1 MNFKD
6 LILNIVNDKNYKPM
20 TIDEMLKYL
29 DCDKYIKK
37 DVKKIIKKLAKENEI
52 KISSKNKIHPL
63 SNDDKSLIGEIS
75 LAQGGYGF
83 FISDNNEYK
92 DVFISQNNLNSA
104 NDKDRVKIEII
115 KEKEYGKNAEGKV
128 AEILQRNTSQIVGLY
143 KKNKGFGFVI
153 SDRDNLS
160 SDIYIDEKFSK
171 KAKNNDKVVCEIIKY
186 PKNGSPEGKILEV
199 LGNKN
204 DFNVDVLS
212 IIRSYG
218 LKDNFSKKTKKEA
231 VFIEKEVDVSKQKDR
246 KDLRD
251 LFTVTIDGRDSKD
264 FDDAISIEKD
274 EEDFILYV
282 HIADVSHYVK
292 ENSEIDKEAYQRGN
306 STYLYNIVLPMLPE
320 ELSNGIC
327 SLNPNE
333 NRLALSLKM
342 RINKLGKVVDYKI
355 YKSMI
360 KSNYRLVYDDVNDYL
375 DNKDKVYDDEI
386 LIEKLEL
393 FDKLYKILKNKREK
407 RGAIDF
413 NFTESQIDVNE
424 KGDVLNISIFERG
437 SANKM
442 IEEFMLVSNETIAS
456 LFAYMDFPSLY
467 RIHEKPKDEKVESFK
482 NILNTL
488 GYNIKGKELHP
499 KDFQEILKEVSGKD
513 DESLVNMLMLR
524 TMRKAKYANY
534 MDIHFGLATKYY
546 THFTAPIRRY
556 PDLIVHRLVK
566 DFLDNKFENISQS
579 SLEKQ
584 LAKNAEHLSITERN
598 SEECERDVEDL
609 YKCKYMK
616 KYIGEKFQGIIS
628 SITDFGIFIE
638 LENTV
643 EGCFMYKFS
652 DDHFEYIEQK
662 LSCINRDNNKRY
674 KIGQKVLIEVKNVD
688 LEKRNIDFDLL
699 EGLFENTSK

>member
-6 LILNIVNDKNYKPM
+6 LIINIVNDKNYKPM
-20 TIDEMLKYL
+20 TIDEMLRYL

-63 SNDDKSLIGEIS
+63 SNDDKSLMGEIS

-83 FISDNNEYK
+83 FISDNNEYM

-128 AEILQRNTSQIVGLY
+128 VEILQRNTSQIVGLY

-153 SDRDNLS
+153 SDKDNLS

-186 PKNGSPEGKILEV
+186 PKNGSPEGRIVEV

-231 VFIEKEVDVSKQKDR
+231 VFIEKEVDISKQKDR
-246 KDLRD
+246 KDLID

-355 YKSMI
+355 YKSII

-375 DNKDKVYDDEI
+375 DNKEKVYDDEI

-393 FDKLYKILKNKREK
+393 FDNLYKILKNKREK

-534 MDIHFGLATKYY
+534 RDIHFGLATKYY

-628 SITDFGIFIE
+628 TITDFGIFIE

-662 LSCINRDNNKRY
+662 LSCVNRDNNKRY

-699 EGLFENTSK
+699 EEEFENFS

>member
-1 MNFKD
+1 MNFKN
-6 LILNIVNDKNYKPM
+6 LIINIVNDKNYKPM
-20 TIDEMLKYL
+20 TIDEMLRYL

-63 SNDDKSLIGEIS
+63 SNDDKSLMGEIS

-83 FISDNNEYK
+83 FISDNNEYM

-128 AEILQRNTSQIVGLY
+128 VEILQRNTSQIVGLY

-153 SDRDNLS
+153 SDKDNLS

-186 PKNGSPEGKILEV
+186 PKNASPEGRIVEV

-231 VFIEKEVDVSKQKDR
+231 VFIDKEVDITKEKDR

-264 FDDAISIEKD
+264 FDDAISIEKN

-407 RGAIDF
+407 RGSIDF

-524 TMRKAKYANY
+524 TMRKAKYTNY
-534 MDIHFGLATKYY
+534 RDIHFGLATKYY

-609 YKCKYMK
+609 YKCKYVK

-652 DDHFEYIEQK
+652 YDHFEYIEQK
-662 LSCINRDNNKRY
+662 LSCVNRDNNKRY

-699 EGLFENTSK
+699 EEEFENFS

>member
-6 LILNIVNDKNYKPM
+6 LIINIVNDKNYKPM
-20 TIDEMLKYL
+20 TIDEMLRYL

-83 FISDNNEYK
+83 FISDNNEYM

-128 AEILQRNTSQIVGLY
+128 VEILQRNASQIVGLY
-143 KKNKGFGFVI
+143 KKSKGFGFVI
-153 SDRDNLS
+153 SDKDNLS

-186 PKNGSPEGKILEV
+186 PKNGSPEGRIVEV

-231 VFIEKEVDVSKQKDR
+231 VFIDKEVDITKEKDR

-342 RINKLGKVVDYKI
+342 RINKSGKVVDYKI
-355 YKSMI
+355 YKSII

-393 FDKLYKILKNKREK
+393 FDNLYKILKNKREK

-442 IEEFMLVSNETIAS
+442 IEEFMLISNETIAS

-534 MDIHFGLATKYY
+534 RDIHFGLATKYY

-662 LSCINRDNNKRY
+662 LSCVNRDNNKRY

-699 EGLFENTSK
+699 EEEFENFS

>member
-6 LILNIVNDKNYKPM
+6 LIINIVNDKNYKPM
-20 TIDEMLKYL
+20 TIDEMLRYL

-63 SNDDKSLIGEIS
+63 SNDDKSLMGEIS

-83 FISDNNEYK
+83 FISDNNEYM

-128 AEILQRNTSQIVGLY
+128 VEILQRNTSQIVGLY

-153 SDRDNLS
+153 SDKDNLS

-186 PKNGSPEGKILEV
+186 PKNGSPEGRIVEV

-231 VFIEKEVDVSKQKDR
+231 VFIEKEVDISKQKDR

-274 EEDFILYV
+274 KEDFILYV

-342 RINKLGKVVDYKI
+342 RINKSGKVVDYKI
-355 YKSMI
+355 YKSII

-393 FDKLYKILKNKREK
+393 FDNLYKILKNKREK

-534 MDIHFGLATKYY
+534 RDIHFGLATKYY

-662 LSCINRDNNKRY
+662 LSCVNRDNNKRY

-699 EGLFENTSK
+699 EEEFENFS

>member
-6 LILNIVNDKNYKPM
+6 LIINIVNDKNYKPM
-20 TIDEMLKYL
+20 TIDEMLRYL

-63 SNDDKSLIGEIS
+63 SNDDKSLMGEIS

-83 FISDNNEYK
+83 FISDNNEYM
-92 DVFISQNNLNSA
+92 DVFISKNNLNSA

-128 AEILQRNTSQIVGLY
+128 VEILQRNTSQIVGLY

-153 SDRDNLS
+153 SDKDNLS

-186 PKNGSPEGKILEV
+186 PKNGSPEGRIVEV

-231 VFIEKEVDVSKQKDR
+231 VFIEKEVDISKQKDR
-246 KDLRD
+246 KDLID

-355 YKSMI
+355 YKSII

-375 DNKDKVYDDEI
+375 DNKEKVYDDEI

-393 FDKLYKILKNKREK
+393 FDNLYKILKNKREK

-413 NFTESQIDVNE
+413 NFTESQIDVNK

-534 MDIHFGLATKYY
+534 RDIHFGLATKYY

-566 DFLDNKFENISQS
+566 DFVDNKFENISQS

-652 DDHFEYIEQK
+652 DDHFEYIEDK
-662 LSCINRDNNKRY
+662 LTCVNRDNNKIY

-688 LEKRNIDFDLL
+688 LEKRNIDFDLM
-699 EGLFENTSK
+699 EGRI

>member
-6 LILNIVNDKNYKPM
+6 LILNIVNDENYKPM
-20 TIDEMLKYL
+20 TIKEMLKYL

-37 DVKKIIKKLAKENEI
+37 DVKKIIKNMAKDNEI
-52 KISSKNKIHPL
+52 KISSKKKIHPL
-63 SNDDKSLIGEIS
+63 NIEDKSLIGEIS

-83 FISDNNEYK
+83 FISDNKDYK
-92 DVFISQNNLNSA
+92 DVFISQKNLNSA
-104 NDKDRVKIEII
+104 NNKDRVKIKII
-115 KEKEYGKNAEGKV
+115 KNKEYGKNAEGKV
-128 AEILQRNTSQIVGLY
+128 VEIIERSANKIVGLY
-143 KKNKGFGFVI
+143 QKNKGFGFVI
-153 SDRDNLS
+153 SDNDS
-160 SDIYIDEKFSK
+160 FSTDIYVDEKYSK
-171 KAKNNDKVVCEIIKY
+171 KAKTNDKVVVEIIKY
-186 PKNGSPEGKILEV
+186 PKNGSPEGKIIEV
-199 LGNKN
+199 LGNK
-204 DFNVDVLS
+204 DDSNVDLYS
-212 IIRSYG
+212 IIRSHG
-218 LKDNFSKKTKKEA
+218 LKDVFSKKTKKEA
-231 VFIEKEVDVSKQKDR
+231 VFIEKNVDLEKVKDR

-274 EEDFILYV
+274 DENYILYV

-292 ENSEIDKEAYQRGN
+292 EKNAIDKEAYERGN
-306 STYLYNIVLPMLPE
+306 STYLYNLVLPMLPE

-342 RINKLGKVVDYKI
+342 KINDLGKVVDYKI
-355 YKSMI
+355 YKSII

-375 DNKDKVYDDEI
+375 EGKEKSYEDEI
-386 LIEKLEL
+386 LLEKLNL
-393 FDKLYKILKNKREK
+393 FDELYKILKIKREK
-407 RGAIDF
+407 RGSIDF
-413 NFTESQIDVNE
+413 NFTESQIDVSDD
-424 KGDVLNISIFERG
+424 GDVLNISTLERG
-437 SANKM
+437 PANKM
-442 IEEFMLVSNETIAS
+442 IEEFMLISNETIAS
-456 LFAYMDFPSLY
+456 LFAFMDFPSLY

-488 GYNIKGKELHP
+488 GYNIRGKELHP

-524 TMRKAKYANY
+524 TMTKAKYVNY
-534 MDIHFGLATKYY
+534 RDIHFGLATKYY

-566 DFLDNKFENISQS
+566 DFVDNKLGTINQA
-579 SLEKQ
+579 SLEKK
-584 LAKNAEHLSITERN
+584 LSKNAVHLSITERN

-616 KYIGEKFQGIIS
+616 KFIGEKFEGIIS
-628 SITDFGIFIE
+628 SITDFGIFVE

-652 DDHFEYIEQK
+652 NNHFEYIENK
-662 LSCINRDNNKRY
+662 LTCVNTDNNKRY

-688 LEKRNIDFDLL
+688 LEKRNIDFDLM
-699 EGLFENTSK
+699 EGLFENTGK

>member
-6 LILNIVNDKNYKPM
+6 LIINIVNDKNYKPM
-20 TIDEMLKYL
+20 TIDEMLRYL

-63 SNDDKSLIGEIS
+63 SNDDKSLMGEIS

-83 FISDNNEYK
+83 FISDNNEYM
-92 DVFISQNNLNSA
+92 DVFISKNNLNSA

-128 AEILQRNTSQIVGLY
+128 VEILQRNTSQIVGLY

-153 SDRDNLS
+153 SDKDNLS

-186 PKNGSPEGKILEV
+186 PKNGSPEGRIVEV

-231 VFIEKEVDVSKQKDR
+231 VFIEKEVDISKQKDR
-246 KDLRD
+246 KDLID

-274 EEDFILYV
+274 EEYFILYV

-355 YKSMI
+355 YKSII

-375 DNKDKVYDDEI
+375 DNEDKVYDDEI

-393 FDKLYKILKNKREK
+393 FDNLYKILKNKREK

-534 MDIHFGLATKYY
+534 RDIHFGLATKYY

-652 DDHFEYIEQK
+652 YDHFEYIEQK
-662 LSCINRDNNKRY
+662 LSCVNRDNNKRY

-699 EGLFENTSK
+699 EEEFENFS

>member
-6 LILNIVNDKNYKPM
+6 LIINIVNDKNYKPM
-20 TIDEMLKYL
+20 TIDEMLRYL

-63 SNDDKSLIGEIS
+63 SNDDKSLMGEIS

-83 FISDNNEYK
+83 FISDNNEYM

-128 AEILQRNTSQIVGLY
+128 VEILHRNTSQIVGLY

-186 PKNGSPEGKILEV
+186 PKNGSPEGRIVEV

-231 VFIEKEVDVSKQKDR
+231 VFIEKEVDISKQKDR
-246 KDLRD
+246 KDLID

-407 RGAIDF
+407 RGSIDF

-524 TMRKAKYANY
+524 TMRKAKYTNY
-534 MDIHFGLATKYY
+534 RDIHFGLATKYY

-609 YKCKYMK
+609 YKCKYVK

-652 DDHFEYIEQK
+652 YDHFEYIEQK
-662 LSCINRDNNKRY
+662 LSCVNRDNNKRY

-699 EGLFENTSK
+699 EEEFENFS

>member
-6 LILNIVNDKNYKPM
+6 LIINIVNDKNYKPM
-20 TIDEMLKYL
+20 TIDEMLRYL

-63 SNDDKSLIGEIS
+63 SNDDKSLMGEIS

-128 AEILQRNTSQIVGLY
+128 VEILQRNTSQIVGLY

-153 SDRDNLS
+153 SDKDNLS

-186 PKNGSPEGKILEV
+186 PKNGSPEGRIVEV

-231 VFIEKEVDVSKQKDR
+231 VFIEKEVDISKQKDR

-274 EEDFILYV
+274 KEDFILYV

-355 YKSMI
+355 YKSII

-375 DNKDKVYDDEI
+375 DNKEKVYDDEI

-393 FDKLYKILKNKREK
+393 FDTLYKILKNKREK
-407 RGAIDF
+407 RGSIDF

-534 MDIHFGLATKYY
+534 RDIHFGLATKYY

-662 LSCINRDNNKRY
+662 LSCVNRDNNKRY

-699 EGLFENTSK
+699 EEEFENFS

>member
-6 LILNIVNDKNYKPM
+6 LIINIVNDKNYKPM
-20 TIDEMLKYL
+20 TIDEMLRYL

-63 SNDDKSLIGEIS
+63 SNDDKSLMGEIS
-75 LAQGGYGF
+75 LAQVGYGF
-83 FISDNNEYK
+83 FISDNNEYM

-128 AEILQRNTSQIVGLY
+128 VEILQRNTSQIVGLY

-153 SDRDNLS
+153 SDKDNLS

-186 PKNGSPEGKILEV
+186 PKNGSPEGRIVEV

-231 VFIEKEVDVSKQKDR
+231 VFIEKEVDISKQKDR
-246 KDLRD
+246 KDLID

-355 YKSMI
+355 YKSII

-375 DNKDKVYDDEI
+375 DNEDKVYDDEI

-393 FDKLYKILKNKREK
+393 FDNLYKILKNKREK

-534 MDIHFGLATKYY
+534 RDIHFGLATKYY

-566 DFLDNKFENISQS
+566 DFVDNKFENISQS

-662 LSCINRDNNKRY
+662 LSCVNRDNNKRY

-699 EGLFENTSK
+699 EEEFENFS

>member
-6 LILNIVNDKNYKPM
+6 LIINIVNDKNYKPM
-20 TIDEMLKYL
+20 TIDEMLRYL

-63 SNDDKSLIGEIS
+63 SNDDKSLMGEIS

-83 FISDNNEYK
+83 FISDNKEYK

-128 AEILQRNTSQIVGLY
+128 VEILQRNTSQIVGLY

-153 SDRDNLS
+153 SDKDNLS

-186 PKNGSPEGKILEV
+186 PKNGSPEGRIVEV

-231 VFIEKEVDVSKQKDR
+231 VFIEKEVDISKQKDR

-274 EEDFILYV
+274 KEDFILYV

-342 RINKLGKVVDYKI
+342 RINKSGKVVDYKI

-534 MDIHFGLATKYY
+534 RDIHFGLATKYY

-662 LSCINRDNNKRY
+662 LSCVNRDNNKRY
-674 KIGQKVLIEVKNVD
+674 KIGQKVFIEVKNVD

-699 EGLFENTSK
+699 EEEFENFS

>member
-6 LILNIVNDKNYKPM
+6 LIINIVNDKNYKPM
-20 TIDEMLKYL
+20 TIDEMLRYL

-63 SNDDKSLIGEIS
+63 NNDDKSLMGEIS

-83 FISDNNEYK
+83 FISDNKEYK

-128 AEILQRNTSQIVGLY
+128 VEILQRNTSQIVGLY
-143 KKNKGFGFVI
+143 KKNRGFGFVI
-153 SDRDNLS
+153 SDKDNLS

-186 PKNGSPEGKILEV
+186 PKNGSPEGKIVEV

-231 VFIEKEVDVSKQKDR
+231 VFIEKEVDISKQKDR

-274 EEDFILYV
+274 KEDFILYV

-342 RINKLGKVVDYKI
+342 RINKSGKVVDYKI

-534 MDIHFGLATKYY
+534 RDIHFGLATKYY

-556 PDLIVHRLVK
+556 PDLIFHRLVK

-699 EGLFENTSK
+699 EEEFENFS

>member
-6 LILNIVNDKNYKPM
+6 LIINIVNDKNYKPM
-20 TIDEMLKYL
+20 TIDEMLRYL

-63 SNDDKSLIGEIS
+63 SNDDKSLMGEIS

-83 FISDNNEYK
+83 FISDNNEYM

-128 AEILQRNTSQIVGLY
+128 VEILQRNTSQIVGLY

-153 SDRDNLS
+153 SDKDNLS

-186 PKNGSPEGKILEV
+186 PKNGSPEGRIVEV

-231 VFIEKEVDVSKQKDR
+231 VFIDKEVDITKEKDR

-342 RINKLGKVVDYKI
+342 IINKLGKVVDYKI
-355 YKSMI
+355 YKSII

-375 DNKDKVYDDEI
+375 DNEDKVYDDEI

-393 FDKLYKILKNKREK
+393 FDNLYKILKNKREK

-534 MDIHFGLATKYY
+534 RDIHFGLATKYY

-566 DFLDNKFENISQS
+566 DFIDNKLENISQS

-584 LAKNAEHLSITERN
+584 LEKNAEHLSITERN

-662 LSCINRDNNKRY
+662 LSCVNRDNNKRY

-699 EGLFENTSK
+699 EEEFENFS

>member
-6 LILNIVNDKNYKPM
+6 LIINIVNDKNYKPM
-20 TIDEMLKYL
+20 TIDEMLRYL

-63 SNDDKSLIGEIS
+63 SNDDKSLMGEIS

-83 FISDNNEYK
+83 FISDNNEYM

-128 AEILQRNTSQIVGLY
+128 VEILQRNTNQIVGLY

-186 PKNGSPEGKILEV
+186 PKNASPEGRIVEV

-231 VFIEKEVDVSKQKDR
+231 VFIDKEVDITKEKDR

-264 FDDAISIEKD
+264 FDDAISIEKN

-407 RGAIDF
+407 RGSIDF

-524 TMRKAKYANY
+524 TMRKAKYTNY
-534 MDIHFGLATKYY
+534 RDIHFGLATKYY

-609 YKCKYMK
+609 YKCKYVK

-652 DDHFEYIEQK
+652 YDHFEYIEQK
-662 LSCINRDNNKRY
+662 LSCVNRDNNKRY

-699 EGLFENTSK
+699 EEEFENFS

>member
-6 LILNIVNDKNYKPM
+6 LIINIVNDKNYKPM
-20 TIDEMLKYL
+20 TIDEMLRYL

-63 SNDDKSLIGEIS
+63 SNDDKSLMGEIS

-83 FISDNNEYK
+83 FISDNNEYM
-92 DVFISQNNLNSA
+92 DVFISKNNLNSA

-128 AEILQRNTSQIVGLY
+128 VEILQRNTSQIVGLY

-153 SDRDNLS
+153 SDKDNLS

-186 PKNGSPEGKILEV
+186 PKNGSPEGRIVEV

-231 VFIEKEVDVSKQKDR
+231 VFIDKEVDISKQKDR

-274 EEDFILYV
+274 KEDFILYV

-342 RINKLGKVVDYKI
+342 RINKSGKVVDYKI
-355 YKSMI
+355 YKSII

-393 FDKLYKILKNKREK
+393 FDNLYKILKNKREK

-534 MDIHFGLATKYY
+534 RDIHFGLATKYY

-662 LSCINRDNNKRY
+662 LSCVNRDNNKRY

-699 EGLFENTSK
+699 EEEFENFS

>member
-6 LILNIVNDKNYKPM
+6 LIINIVNDKNYKPM
-20 TIDEMLKYL
+20 TIDEMLRYL

-63 SNDDKSLIGEIS
+63 SNDDKSLMGEIS

-83 FISDNNEYK
+83 FISDNKEYK

-128 AEILQRNTSQIVGLY
+128 VEILQRNTSQIVGLY

-153 SDRDNLS
+153 SDKDNLS

-186 PKNGSPEGKILEV
+186 PKNGSPEGRIVEV

-231 VFIEKEVDVSKQKDR
+231 VFIEKEVDISKQKDR

-274 EEDFILYV
+274 KEDFILYV

-342 RINKLGKVVDYKI
+342 RINKSGKVVDYKI

-534 MDIHFGLATKYY
+534 RDIHFGLATKYY

-688 LEKRNIDFDLL
+688 LEKRNIDFDLM

>member
-6 LILNIVNDKNYKPM
+6 LIINIVNDKNYKPM
-20 TIDEMLKYL
+20 TIDEMLRYL

-63 SNDDKSLIGEIS
+63 SNDDKSLMGEIS

-83 FISDNNEYK
+83 FISDNNEYM

-128 AEILQRNTSQIVGLY
+128 VEILQRNTSQIVGLY

-186 PKNGSPEGKILEV
+186 PKNGSPEGKIVEV

-231 VFIEKEVDVSKQKDR
+231 VFIEKEVDISKQKDR

-355 YKSMI
+355 YKSII

-393 FDKLYKILKNKREK
+393 FDNLYKILKNKREK
-407 RGAIDF
+407 RGSIDF

-534 MDIHFGLATKYY
+534 RDIHFGLATKYY

-566 DFLDNKFENISQS
+566 DFIDNKLENTSQS

-628 SITDFGIFIE
+628 TITDFGIFIE

-662 LSCINRDNNKRY
+662 LSCVNRDNNKRY

-699 EGLFENTSK
+699 EEEFENFS

>member
-1 MNFKD
+1 M
-6 LILNIVNDKNYKPM
+6 
-20 TIDEMLKYL
+20 
-29 DCDKYIKK
+29 
-37 DVKKIIKKLAKENEI
+37 
-52 KISSKNKIHPL
+52 
-63 SNDDKSLIGEIS
+63 
-75 LAQGGYGF
+75 
-83 FISDNNEYK
+83 

-128 AEILQRNTSQIVGLY
+128 VEILQRNTSQIVGLY

-153 SDRDNLS
+153 SDKDNLS

-186 PKNGSPEGKILEV
+186 PKIGSPEGRIVEV

-231 VFIEKEVDVSKQKDR
+231 VFIEKEVDISKQKDR
-246 KDLRD
+246 KDLID

-355 YKSMI
+355 YKSII

-393 FDKLYKILKNKREK
+393 FDNLYKILKNKREK

-524 TMRKAKYANY
+524 TMRKAKYTNY
-534 MDIHFGLATKYY
+534 RDIHFGLATKYY

-566 DFLDNKFENISQS
+566 DFVDNKFENISQS

-584 LAKNAEHLSITERN
+584 LAKDAEHLSITERN

-628 SITDFGIFIE
+628 TITDFGIFIE

-662 LSCINRDNNKRY
+662 LSCVNRDNNKRY

-699 EGLFENTSK
+699 EEEFENFS

>member
-6 LILNIVNDKNYKPM
+6 LIINIVNDKNYKPM
-20 TIDEMLKYL
+20 TTDEMLRYL

-63 SNDDKSLIGEIS
+63 SNDDKSLMGEIS

-83 FISDNNEYK
+83 FISDNNEYM

-128 AEILQRNTSQIVGLY
+128 VEILQRNTSQIVGLY

-153 SDRDNLS
+153 SDKDNLS

-186 PKNGSPEGKILEV
+186 PKNGSPEGRIVEV

-231 VFIEKEVDVSKQKDR
+231 VFIEKEVDITKQKDR
-246 KDLRD
+246 KDLID

-274 EEDFILYV
+274 KEDFILYV

-342 RINKLGKVVDYKI
+342 RINKSGKVVDYKI
-355 YKSMI
+355 YKSII

-393 FDKLYKILKNKREK
+393 FDNLYKILKNKREK

-524 TMRKAKYANY
+524 TMRKAKYTNY
-534 MDIHFGLATKYY
+534 RDIHFGLATKYY

-616 KYIGEKFQGIIS
+616 KYIGEKFKGIIS
-628 SITDFGIFIE
+628 TITDFGIFIE

-662 LSCINRDNNKRY
+662 LSCVNRDNNKRY

-688 LEKRNIDFDLL
+688 LEKRNIDFELL
-699 EGLFENTSK
+699 EEEFENFS

>member
-6 LILNIVNDKNYKPM
+6 LIINIVNDKNYKPM
-20 TIDEMLKYL
+20 TIDEMLRYL

-52 KISSKNKIHPL
+52 KISSKNKIHQL
-63 SNDDKSLIGEIS
+63 SNDDKSLMGEIS

-83 FISDNNEYK
+83 FISDNNEYM

-104 NDKDRVKIEII
+104 NDKDKVKIEII

-128 AEILQRNTSQIVGLY
+128 VEILQRNTSQIVGLY

-186 PKNGSPEGKILEV
+186 PKNGSPEGRIVEV

-231 VFIEKEVDVSKQKDR
+231 VFIEKEVDISKQKDR

-274 EEDFILYV
+274 KEDFILYV

-355 YKSMI
+355 YKSII

-393 FDKLYKILKNKREK
+393 FDNLYKILKNKREK

-413 NFTESQIDVNE
+413 NFTESQIDVNK

-442 IEEFMLVSNETIAS
+442 IEEFMLISNETIAS

-534 MDIHFGLATKYY
+534 RDIHFGLATKYY

-566 DFLDNKFENISQS
+566 DFVDNKFENISQS

-628 SITDFGIFIE
+628 TITDFGIFIE

-662 LSCINRDNNKRY
+662 LSCVNRDNNKRY

-699 EGLFENTSK
+699 EEEFENFS

>member
-1 MNFKD
+1 MNFKN
-6 LILNIVNDKNYKPM
+6 LIINIVNDKNYKPM
-20 TIDEMLKYL
+20 TIDEMLRYL

-63 SNDDKSLIGEIS
+63 SNDDKSLMGEIS

-83 FISDNNEYK
+83 FISDNNEYM

-128 AEILQRNTSQIVGLY
+128 VEILQRNTSQIVGLY

-153 SDRDNLS
+153 SDKDNLS

-186 PKNGSPEGKILEV
+186 PKNASPEGRIVEV

-231 VFIEKEVDVSKQKDR
+231 VFIDKEVDITKEKDR

-355 YKSMI
+355 YKSII

-375 DNKDKVYDDEI
+375 DNKEKVYDDEI

-393 FDKLYKILKNKREK
+393 FDTLYKILKNKREK
-407 RGAIDF
+407 RGSIDF

-534 MDIHFGLATKYY
+534 RDIHFGLATKYY

-566 DFLDNKFENISQS
+566 DFIDNKLENISQS

-584 LAKNAEHLSITERN
+584 LEKNAEHLSITERN

-662 LSCINRDNNKRY
+662 LSCVNRDNNKRY

-688 LEKRNIDFDLL
+688 LEKRNIDFDLM

>member
-6 LILNIVNDKNYKPM
+6 LIINIVNDKNYKPM
-20 TIDEMLKYL
+20 TIDEMLRYL

-63 SNDDKSLIGEIS
+63 SNDDKSLMGEIS

-83 FISDNNEYK
+83 FISDNNEYM

-128 AEILQRNTSQIVGLY
+128 VEILQRNTSQIVGLY

-153 SDRDNLS
+153 SDKDNLS

-186 PKNGSPEGKILEV
+186 PKNGSPEGRIVEV

-231 VFIEKEVDVSKQKDR
+231 VFIEKEVDISKQNDR
-246 KDLRD
+246 KDLID

-355 YKSMI
+355 YKSII

-375 DNKDKVYDDEI
+375 DNEDKVYDDEI

-393 FDKLYKILKNKREK
+393 FDNLYKILKNKREK

-534 MDIHFGLATKYY
+534 RDIHFGLATKYY

-566 DFLDNKFENISQS
+566 DFVDNKFENISQS

-628 SITDFGIFIE
+628 TITDFGIFIE

-662 LSCINRDNNKRY
+662 LSCVNRDNNKRY

-688 LEKRNIDFDLL
+688 LEKRNIDFELL
-699 EGLFENTSK
+699 EEEFENFS

>member
-6 LILNIVNDKNYKPM
+6 LIINIVNDKNYKPM
-20 TIDEMLKYL
+20 TIDEMLRYL

-63 SNDDKSLIGEIS
+63 SNDDKSLMGEIS

-83 FISDNNEYK
+83 FISDNNEYM

-128 AEILQRNTSQIVGLY
+128 VEILQRNTSQIVGLY

-153 SDRDNLS
+153 SDKDNLS

-186 PKNGSPEGKILEV
+186 PKNGSPEGRIVEV

-231 VFIEKEVDVSKQKDR
+231 VFIEKEVDISKQKDR
-246 KDLRD
+246 KDLID

-355 YKSMI
+355 YKSII

-375 DNKDKVYDDEI
+375 DNEDKVYDDEI

-393 FDKLYKILKNKREK
+393 FDNLYKILKNKREK

-534 MDIHFGLATKYY
+534 RDIHFGLATKYY

-566 DFLDNKFENISQS
+566 DFVDNKFENIRQS

-628 SITDFGIFIE
+628 TITDFGIFIE

-662 LSCINRDNNKRY
+662 LSCVNRDNNKRY

-699 EGLFENTSK
+699 EEEFENFS

>member
-6 LILNIVNDKNYKPM
+6 LIINIVNDKNYKPM
-20 TIDEMLKYL
+20 TIDEMLRYL

-63 SNDDKSLIGEIS
+63 SNDDKSLMGEIS

-83 FISDNNEYK
+83 FISDNKEYK

-128 AEILQRNTSQIVGLY
+128 VEILQRNTSQIVGLY

-153 SDRDNLS
+153 SDKDNLS

-186 PKNGSPEGKILEV
+186 PKNGSPEGRIVEV

-231 VFIEKEVDVSKQKDR
+231 VFIDKEVDITKQKDR

-274 EEDFILYV
+274 KEDFILYV

-355 YKSMI
+355 YKSII

-375 DNKDKVYDDEI
+375 DNKEKVYDDEI

-393 FDKLYKILKNKREK
+393 FDNLYKILKNKREK

-534 MDIHFGLATKYY
+534 RDIHFGLATKYY

-662 LSCINRDNNKRY
+662 LSCVNRDNNKRY

-699 EGLFENTSK
+699 EEEFENFS

>member
-6 LILNIVNDKNYKPM
+6 LIINIVNDKNYKPM
-20 TIDEMLKYL
+20 TIDEILRYL

-63 SNDDKSLIGEIS
+63 SNDDKSLMGEIS

-83 FISDNNEYK
+83 FISDNNEYM

-128 AEILQRNTSQIVGLY
+128 VEILQRNTNQIVGLY

-186 PKNGSPEGKILEV
+186 PKNGSPEGKIVEV

-231 VFIEKEVDVSKQKDR
+231 IFIEKEVDISKQKDR

-282 HIADVSHYVK
+282 HIADVSHYVR

-355 YKSMI
+355 YKSII

-375 DNKDKVYDDEI
+375 DNEDKVYDDEI

-393 FDKLYKILKNKREK
+393 FDNLYKILKNKREK
-407 RGAIDF
+407 RGSIDF

-424 KGDVLNISIFERG
+424 KGDVLNISILERG

-524 TMRKAKYANY
+524 TMRKAKYTNY
-534 MDIHFGLATKYY
+534 RDIHFGLATKYY

-566 DFLDNKFENISQS
+566 DFIDNKLENISQS

-584 LAKNAEHLSITERN
+584 LEKNAEHLSITERN

-643 EGCFMYKFS
+643 EGCFIYKFS

-662 LSCINRDNNKRY
+662 LSCVNRDNNKRY

-699 EGLFENTSK
+699 EEEFENFS

>member
-6 LILNIVNDKNYKPM
+6 LIINIVNDKNYKPM
-20 TIDEMLKYL
+20 TIDEMLRYL

-52 KISSKNKIHPL
+52 KINSKNKIHPL
-63 SNDDKSLIGEIS
+63 SNEDKSLIGEIS

-83 FISDNNEYK
+83 FISDNKEYK

-128 AEILQRNTSQIVGLY
+128 VEILQRNTSQIVGLY

-186 PKNGSPEGKILEV
+186 PKNGSPEGRIVEV

-231 VFIEKEVDVSKQKDR
+231 IFIEKEVDIKKQKER
-246 KDLRD
+246 KDLID

-355 YKSMI
+355 YKSII

-393 FDKLYKILKNKREK
+393 FDNLYKILKNKREK

-534 MDIHFGLATKYY
+534 RDIHFGLATKYY

-556 PDLIVHRLVK
+556 PDLIVHRIVK

-628 SITDFGIFIE
+628 TITDFGIFIE

-662 LSCINRDNNKRY
+662 LSCVNRDNNKRY

-699 EGLFENTSK
+699 EEEFENFS

>member
-6 LILNIVNDKNYKPM
+6 LIINIVNDKNYKPM
-20 TIDEMLKYL
+20 TIDEMLRYL

-63 SNDDKSLIGEIS
+63 SNDDKSLMGEIS

-83 FISDNNEYK
+83 FISDNKEYK

-128 AEILQRNTSQIVGLY
+128 VEILQRNTSQIVGLY

-153 SDRDNLS
+153 SDKDNLS

-186 PKNGSPEGKILEV
+186 PKNGSPEGRIVEV

-231 VFIEKEVDVSKQKDR
+231 VFIEKEVDISKQKDR

-274 EEDFILYV
+274 KEDFILYV

-342 RINKLGKVVDYKI
+342 RINKSGKVVDYKI

-534 MDIHFGLATKYY
+534 RDIHFGLATKYY

-566 DFLDNKFENISQS
+566 DFVDNKFENISQS

-628 SITDFGIFIE
+628 TITDFGIFIE

-662 LSCINRDNNKRY
+662 LSCVNRDNNKIY

-699 EGLFENTSK
+699 EEEFENFS

>member
-6 LILNIVNDKNYKPM
+6 LIINIVNDKNYKPM
-20 TIDEMLKYL
+20 TIDEMLRYL

-83 FISDNNEYK
+83 FISDNNEYM

-128 AEILQRNTSQIVGLY
+128 VEILQRNTSQIVGLY

-153 SDRDNLS
+153 SDKDNLS

-186 PKNGSPEGKILEV
+186 PKNASPEGRIVEV

-204 DFNVDVLS
+204 DFKVDVLS

-231 VFIEKEVDVSKQKDR
+231 VFIEKEVDISKQKDR
-246 KDLRD
+246 KDLID

-355 YKSMI
+355 YKSII

-393 FDKLYKILKNKREK
+393 FDNLYKILKNKREK
-407 RGAIDF
+407 RGSIDF

-534 MDIHFGLATKYY
+534 RDIHFGLATKYY

-566 DFLDNKFENISQS
+566 DFIDNKLENISQS

-628 SITDFGIFIE
+628 TITDFGIFIE

-662 LSCINRDNNKRY
+662 LSCVNRDNNKRY

-699 EGLFENTSK
+699 EEEFENFS

>member
-6 LILNIVNDKNYKPM
+6 LIINIVNDKNYKPM
-20 TIDEMLKYL
+20 TIDEMLRYL

-52 KISSKNKIHPL
+52 KINSKNKIHPL
-63 SNDDKSLIGEIS
+63 SNEDKSLIGEIS

-83 FISDNNEYK
+83 FISDNKEYK

-128 AEILQRNTSQIVGLY
+128 VEILQRNTSQIVGLY

-153 SDRDNLS
+153 SDKDNLS

-186 PKNGSPEGKILEV
+186 PKNASPEGRIVEV

-204 DFNVDVLS
+204 DSNVDVLS

-231 VFIEKEVDVSKQKDR
+231 VFIEKEVDITKEKDR

-355 YKSMI
+355 YKSI
-360 KSNYRLVYDDVNDYL
+360 IRSNYRLVYDDVNDYL
-375 DNKDKVYDDEI
+375 DNKEKVYDDEI

-393 FDKLYKILKNKREK
+393 FDNLYKILKNKREK

-442 IEEFMLVSNETIAS
+442 IEEFMLISNETIAS

-534 MDIHFGLATKYY
+534 RDIHFGLATEYY

-566 DFLDNKFENISQS
+566 DFVDNKFENISQS

-628 SITDFGIFIE
+628 TITDFGIFIE

-662 LSCINRDNNKRY
+662 LSCVNRDNNKRY
-674 KIGQKVLIEVKNVD
+674 KVGQKVLIEVKNVD

-699 EGLFENTSK
+699 EEEFENFS

>member
-6 LILNIVNDKNYKPM
+6 LIINIVNDKNYKPM
-20 TIDEMLKYL
+20 TIDEMLRYL

-63 SNDDKSLIGEIS
+63 SNDDKSLMGEIS

-83 FISDNNEYK
+83 FISDNNEYM

-128 AEILQRNTSQIVGLY
+128 VEILQRNTSQIVGLY

-153 SDRDNLS
+153 SDKDNLS

-186 PKNGSPEGKILEV
+186 PKNGSPEGRIVEV

-231 VFIEKEVDVSKQKDR
+231 VFIEKEVDISKQKDR
-246 KDLRD
+246 KDLID

-355 YKSMI
+355 YKSII

-393 FDKLYKILKNKREK
+393 FDNLYKILKNKREK

-534 MDIHFGLATKYY
+534 RDIHFGLATKYY

-566 DFLDNKFENISQS
+566 DFVDNKFENISQS

-643 EGCFMYKFS
+643 EVCFMYKFS
-652 DDHFEYIEQK
+652 DDHFEYIEEK
-662 LSCINRDNNKRY
+662 LSCVNRDNNKRY

-699 EGLFENTSK
+699 EEEFENFS

>member
-6 LILNIVNDKNYKPM
+6 LIINIVNDKNYKPM
-20 TIDEMLKYL
+20 TIDEMLRYL

-63 SNDDKSLIGEIS
+63 SNDDKSLMGEIS

-83 FISDNNEYK
+83 FISDNNEYM

-128 AEILQRNTSQIVGLY
+128 VEILQRNTSQIVGLY

-153 SDRDNLS
+153 SDKDNLS

-186 PKNGSPEGKILEV
+186 PKNGSPEGRVVEV

-231 VFIEKEVDVSKQKDR
+231 VFIEKEVDITKEKDR

-355 YKSMI
+355 YKSII

-375 DNKDKVYDDEI
+375 DNKEKVYDDEI

-393 FDKLYKILKNKREK
+393 FDNLYKILKNKREK

-534 MDIHFGLATKYY
+534 RDIHFGLATKYY

-566 DFLDNKFENISQS
+566 DFVDNKFENISQS

-616 KYIGEKFQGIIS
+616 EYIGEKFQGIIS
-628 SITDFGIFIE
+628 TITDFGIFIE

-652 DDHFEYIEQK
+652 DDHFDYIEEK
-662 LSCINRDNNKRY
+662 LSCVNRDNNKRY
-674 KIGQKVLIEVKNVD
+674 KIGQKVLIEVINVD

-699 EGLFENTSK
+699 EEEFENFS

>member
-6 LILNIVNDKNYKPM
+6 LIINIVNDKNYKPM

-63 SNDDKSLIGEIS
+63 SNDDKSLMGEIS

-83 FISDNNEYK
+83 FISDNNEYM
-92 DVFISQNNLNSA
+92 DVFISKNNLNSA

-128 AEILQRNTSQIVGLY
+128 VEILQRNTSQIVGLY

-153 SDRDNLS
+153 SDKDNLS

-186 PKNGSPEGKILEV
+186 PKNGSPEGRIVEV

-231 VFIEKEVDVSKQKDR
+231 VFIDKEVDISKQKDR

-274 EEDFILYV
+274 KEDFILYV

-355 YKSMI
+355 YKSII

-375 DNKDKVYDDEI
+375 DNKEKVYDDEI

-393 FDKLYKILKNKREK
+393 FDNLYKILKNKREK

-534 MDIHFGLATKYY
+534 RDIHFGLATKYY

-628 SITDFGIFIE
+628 TITDFGIFIE

-652 DDHFEYIEQK
+652 DDHFEYIEDK
-662 LSCINRDNNKRY
+662 LSCVNRDNNKRY

-699 EGLFENTSK
+699 EEEFENFS

>member
-6 LILNIVNDKNYKPM
+6 LIINIVNDKNYKPM
-20 TIDEMLKYL
+20 TIDEMLRYL

-63 SNDDKSLIGEIS
+63 SNDDKSLMGEIS

-92 DVFISQNNLNSA
+92 DVFISQNNLNLA

-128 AEILQRNTSQIVGLY
+128 VEILQRNTSQIVGLY

-186 PKNGSPEGKILEV
+186 PKNSSPEGRIVEV

-231 VFIEKEVDVSKQKDR
+231 VFIEKEVDISKEKDR
-246 KDLRD
+246 KDLID

-355 YKSMI
+355 YKSII

-375 DNKDKVYDDEI
+375 DNKEKVYDDEI

-393 FDKLYKILKNKREK
+393 FDTLYKILKNKREK
-407 RGAIDF
+407 RGSIDF

-534 MDIHFGLATKYY
+534 RDIHFGLATKYY

-566 DFLDNKFENISQS
+566 DFIDNKLENISQS

-584 LAKNAEHLSITERN
+584 LEKNAEHLSITERN

-662 LSCINRDNNKRY
+662 LSCVNRDNNKRY

-688 LEKRNIDFDLL
+688 LEKRNIDFDLM

>member
-6 LILNIVNDKNYKPM
+6 LIINIVNDKNYKPM
-20 TIDEMLKYL
+20 TIDEMLRYL

-63 SNDDKSLIGEIS
+63 SNDDKSLMGEIS

-83 FISDNNEYK
+83 FISDNNEYM

-128 AEILQRNTSQIVGLY
+128 VEILQRNTSQIVGLY

-186 PKNGSPEGKILEV
+186 PKNGSPEGRIVEI

-231 VFIEKEVDVSKQKDR
+231 VFIDKEVDITKEKDR

-355 YKSMI
+355 YKSII

-375 DNKDKVYDDEI
+375 DNEDKVYDDEI

-393 FDKLYKILKNKREK
+393 FDNLYKILKNKREK

-424 KGDVLNISIFERG
+424 KGDVLNVSIFERG

-534 MDIHFGLATKYY
+534 RDIHFGLATKYY

-566 DFLDNKFENISQS
+566 DFVDNKFENISQS

-652 DDHFEYIEQK
+652 DDHFEYIEEK
-662 LSCINRDNNKRY
+662 LSCVNRDNNKRY

-699 EGLFENTSK
+699 EEEFENFS

>member
-6 LILNIVNDKNYKPM
+6 LIINIVNDKNYKPM
-20 TIDEMLKYL
+20 TIDEMLRYL

-63 SNDDKSLIGEIS
+63 SNYDKSLMGEIS

-83 FISDNNEYK
+83 FISDNNEYM

-128 AEILQRNTSQIVGLY
+128 VEILQRNTSQIVGLY

-153 SDRDNLS
+153 SDKDNLS

-186 PKNGSPEGKILEV
+186 PKNGSPEGRIVEV

-231 VFIEKEVDVSKQKDR
+231 VFIDKEVDITKEKDR
-246 KDLRD
+246 KDLID

-274 EEDFILYV
+274 KEDFILYV

-355 YKSMI
+355 YKSII

-375 DNKDKVYDDEI
+375 DNKEKVYNDEI

-393 FDKLYKILKNKREK
+393 FDNLYKILKNKRDK

-424 KGDVLNISIFERG
+424 KGDVLNISILERG

-524 TMRKAKYANY
+524 TMRKAKYTNY
-534 MDIHFGLATKYY
+534 RDIHFGLATKYY

-628 SITDFGIFIE
+628 TITDFGIFIE

-662 LSCINRDNNKRY
+662 LSCVNRDNNKRY

-699 EGLFENTSK
+699 EEEFENFS

>member
-6 LILNIVNDKNYKPM
+6 LIINIVNDKNYKPM
-20 TIDEMLKYL
+20 TIDEMLRYL

-63 SNDDKSLIGEIS
+63 SNDDKSLMGEIS

-92 DVFISQNNLNSA
+92 DVFISQNNLNLA

-128 AEILQRNTSQIVGLY
+128 VEILQRNTSQIVGLY

-186 PKNGSPEGKILEV
+186 PKNSSPEGRIVEV

-231 VFIEKEVDVSKQKDR
+231 VFIEKEVDISKEKDR
-246 KDLRD
+246 KDLID

-355 YKSMI
+355 YKSII

-375 DNKDKVYDDEI
+375 DNKEKVYNDEI

-393 FDKLYKILKNKREK
+393 FDNLYKILKNKRDK

-424 KGDVLNISIFERG
+424 KGDVLNISILERG

-524 TMRKAKYANY
+524 TMRKAKYTNY
-534 MDIHFGLATKYY
+534 RDIHFGLATKYY

-616 KYIGEKFQGIIS
+616 KYIGEKFKGIIS
-628 SITDFGIFIE
+628 TITDFGIFIE

-662 LSCINRDNNKRY
+662 LSCVNRDNNKRY

-688 LEKRNIDFDLL
+688 LEKRNIDFELL
-699 EGLFENTSK
+699 EEEFENFS

>member
-6 LILNIVNDKNYKPM
+6 LIINIVNDKNYKPM
-20 TIDEMLKYL
+20 TIDEMLRYL

-63 SNDDKSLIGEIS
+63 SNDDKSLMGEIS

-83 FISDNNEYK
+83 FISDNNEYM

-128 AEILQRNTSQIVGLY
+128 VEILQRNTSQIVGLY

-186 PKNGSPEGKILEV
+186 PKNGSPEGRIVEI

-231 VFIEKEVDVSKQKDR
+231 VFIDKEVDITKEKDR

-342 RINKLGKVVDYKI
+342 RINKSGKVVDYKI
-355 YKSMI
+355 YKSII

-375 DNKDKVYDDEI
+375 DNEDKVYDDEI

-393 FDKLYKILKNKREK
+393 FDNLYKILKNKREK

-534 MDIHFGLATKYY
+534 RDIHFGLATKYY

-662 LSCINRDNNKRY
+662 LSCVNRDNNKRY

-699 EGLFENTSK
+699 EEEFENFS

>member
-6 LILNIVNDKNYKPM
+6 LIINIVNDKNYKPM
-20 TIDEMLKYL
+20 TIDEMLRYL

-63 SNDDKSLIGEIS
+63 SNDDKSLMGEIS

-83 FISDNNEYK
+83 FISDNNEYM

-128 AEILQRNTSQIVGLY
+128 VEILQRNTSQIVGLY

-153 SDRDNLS
+153 SDKDNLS

-186 PKNGSPEGKILEV
+186 PKNGSPEGRIVEV

-231 VFIEKEVDVSKQKDR
+231 VFIEKEVDISKEKDR
-246 KDLRD
+246 KDLID

-355 YKSMI
+355 YKSII

-375 DNKDKVYDDEI
+375 DNEDKVYDDEI
-386 LIEKLEL
+386 LIGKLEL
-393 FDKLYKILKNKREK
+393 FDNLYKILKNKREK

-534 MDIHFGLATKYY
+534 RDIHFGLATKYY

-566 DFLDNKFENISQS
+566 DFVDNKFENISQS

-628 SITDFGIFIE
+628 TITDFGIFIE

-662 LSCINRDNNKRY
+662 LSCVNRDNNKIY

-699 EGLFENTSK
+699 EEEFENFS

>member
-6 LILNIVNDKNYKPM
+6 LIINIVNDKNYKPM
-20 TIDEMLKYL
+20 TIDEMLRYL

-63 SNDDKSLIGEIS
+63 SNDDKSLMGEIS

-83 FISDNNEYK
+83 FISDNKEYK

-128 AEILQRNTSQIVGLY
+128 VEILQRNTSQIVGLY

-153 SDRDNLS
+153 SDKDNLS

-186 PKNGSPEGKILEV
+186 PKNGSPEGRIVEV

-231 VFIEKEVDVSKQKDR
+231 VFIEKEVDISKQKDR
-246 KDLRD
+246 KDLID

-342 RINKLGKVVDYKI
+342 RINKSGKVVDYKI
-355 YKSMI
+355 YKSII

-393 FDKLYKILKNKREK
+393 FDNLYKILKNKREK

-534 MDIHFGLATKYY
+534 RDIHFGLATKYY

-566 DFLDNKFENISQS
+566 DFVDNKFENISQS

-628 SITDFGIFIE
+628 TITDFGIFIE

-662 LSCINRDNNKRY
+662 LSCVNRDNNKRY

-699 EGLFENTSK
+699 EEEFENFS